1 MISPRLD
8 GRQLERPI
16 EKPGQGSGVRIGRSP
31 LFGMTVE
38 KAWK

>member
-1 MISPRLD
+1 MIAPRLD

-16 EKPGQGSGVRIGRSP
+16 EKPGHGSGVRIGRSP
-31 LFGMTVE
+31 LFGTTVE

>member
-8 GRQLERPI
+8 GRQLERPM
-16 EKPGQGSGVRIGRSP
+16 EKPGHGSGVRIGRSP